1 MKEELFMD
9 LVIIDNINKDNMESF
24 TREIITATQRFDEN
38 DKLSKMLAVF
48 AQELFEEGL
57 IKISTRYDK
66 DTGEIYKELS
76 AKLMREVR
84 EER

>member
-1 MKEELFMD
+1 
-9 LVIIDNINKDNMESF
+9 MESF
-24 TREIITATQRFDEN
+24 TREILTATQKFGEN
-38 DKLSKMLAVF
+38 DKLSEMLADF

-66 DTGEIYKELS
+66 ETGEIYKELS

-84 EER
+84 